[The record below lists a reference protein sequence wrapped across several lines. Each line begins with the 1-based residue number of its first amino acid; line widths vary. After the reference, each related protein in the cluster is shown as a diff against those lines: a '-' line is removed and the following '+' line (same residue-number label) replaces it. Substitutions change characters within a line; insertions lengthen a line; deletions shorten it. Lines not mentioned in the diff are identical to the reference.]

1 MYHREVSGGRDFL
14 ARLETG
20 ADWDAEI
27 EALADEEAI
36 DAGWFTALGA
46 VQDAAVAFYDQT
58 DFEYRTVEYEEPL
71 TVAACVGN
79 VAREDGDR
87 VVRSHAV
94 LSRRSG
100 QTLSGRLES
109 ATVFEAEL
117 HLRAFADALDREHNE
132 PTDMALWL

>member
-20 ADWDAEI
+20 ADWNAEI
-27 EALADEEAI
+27 EALAEEERI

-46 VQDAAVAFYDQT
+46 VQDATVAFYDQT

-71 TVAACVGN
+71 AVAACLGS
-79 VAREDGDR
+79 VAREGGDR

-100 QTLSGRLES
+100 QTLSGRLAS
-109 ATVFEAEL
+109 ATVFEGEL
-117 HLRAFADALDREHNE
+117 HLRAFAEPLEREHNE

>member
-1 MYHREVSGGRDFL
+1 MHHREVSGGREFV

-27 EALADEEAI
+27 EALAEAEGI

-46 VQDAAVAFYDQT
+46 VQDAVVAFYDQT
-58 DFEYRTVEYEEPL
+58 DFEYRTVEYDEPL
-71 TVAACVGN
+71 TLAACVGN
-79 VAREDGDR
+79 VALEGGRR
-87 VVRSHAV
+87 VARSHAV

-109 ATVFEAEL
+109 ATVFEADL
-117 HLRAFADALDREHNE
+117 HVRTFPEGLDREHHE

>member
-20 ADWDAEI
+20 ADWNAEI
-27 EALADEEAI
+27 ETLADEERI
-36 DAGWFTALGA
+36 DAGWFSALGA
-46 VQDAAVAFYDQT
+46 VQDAVVAFYDQT

-71 TVAACVGN
+71 TVAACVGS
-79 VAREDGDR
+79 VAREGGER
-87 VVRSHAV
+87 VARSHAV

-109 ATVFEAEL
+109 ATVFEGEL
-117 HLRAFADALDREHNE
+117 RLRAFAETLDREHDE